1 MFFPCV
7 KEAYPLEAVPDF
19 AGLLADY
26 LWCDD
31 EDETPQAAENSG
43 LDSSGVGSHRCYTGI
58 SIIWLLLFI
67 IGISTGQ
74 LI

>member
-7 KEAYPLEAVPDF
+7 KAYPLEAVPDF

-31 EDETPQAAENSG
+31 EDETPQAAVNSG
-43 LDSSGVGSHRCYTGI
+43 AEYCMGWDHTDAAWVYPSSYGHYGI
-58 SIIWLLLFI
+58 LWPF
-67 IGISTGQ
+67 
-74 LI
+74 

>member
-1 MFFPCV
+1 V

-31 EDETPQAAENSG
+31 EDETPQAAVNSG
-43 LDSSGVGSHRCYTGI
+43 AEYCILWDHTDATWV
-58 SIIWLLLFI
+58 
-67 IGISTGQ
+67 
-74 LI
+74 